1 MSNSPHV
8 YTGWLLYN
16 DAGQDTLIAT
26 GHDTGALQIATIIW
40 NRCYLI

>member
-1 MSNSPHV
+1 MSNSPDV

-26 GHDTGALQIATIIW
+26 GHDTGALQIAAIIW